1 MENIFTFGHQMQISH
16 TLTNDSFFFLN
27 KPMTERAKKS
37 INRICK

>member
-16 TLTNDSFFFLN
+16 TLTNDSFFLN

-37 INRICK
+37 INRIIM